1 MSSLFYGLEIARTG
15 LTVSQKAINLSG
27 HNIANANTE
36 GYTRQRLVISSIQPA
51 SVNVRLSSI
60 SKGSVGG
67 GATVSLVDQIRNDYL
82 DRQFRNQNTRLGYWQ
97 VKADELEYIEM
108 VVNELSEDTSI
119 SSALADFFQSL
130 SDLAENDPSS
140 KEIRTSVQQN
150 ALKMTEAFNQYYE
163 QLVEL
168 QNLYNDKMAG
178 TVARINTL
186 LTNIADNN
194 RQIFAYELSGEKAN
208 ELRDTRNLMIDELSR
223 LIDISVT
230 ESEKGE
236 IIIKCGNTEL
246 VNHLA
251 VTTLK
256 AQPDPDYY
264 DFYRIYPS
272 GMSEEL
278 KFSGGELKAYQ
289 DLRDGDS
296 ADNMGIPRIIENLN
310 TLARSIAK
318 EFNDIHKTGYTM
330 PNGEEDSRN
339 GVFLFAVPKAVDEF
353 GNEYEDYSAIT
364 AGNFT
369 LSAEVLESVF
379 NIAASDQKIDFSA
392 GNTQQGNNR
401 IALAMVTLAS
411 RTDLPVVGNFEEFL
425 KSTMVEVGTES
436 ASCKSKAESQQTIV
450 ENVQD
455 RRQSISGVSLDEEM
469 VQLISSQHAYS
480 AAARM
485 MTAVDEALDVLINRT
500 GRVGL

>member
-36 GYTRQRLVISSIQPA
+36 GYTRQRLVINSIQPA

-60 SKGSVGG
+60 SRGAVGG
-67 GATVSLVDQIRNDYL
+67 GATVGLVDQIRNDYL
-82 DRQFRNQNTRLGYWQ
+82 DRQFRNQNTRMGYWQ
-97 VKADELEYIEM
+97 VKADEMEYIEM

-150 ALKMTEAFNQYYE
+150 ALKLTETFNQYYE

-168 QNLYNDKMAG
+168 QSLYNDKMAG

-208 ELRDTRNLMIDELSR
+208 ELRDTRNLMIDELSA
-223 LIDISVT
+223 LIDITVT
-230 ESEKGE
+230 ESEKGD
-236 IIIKCGNTEL
+236 IIIKCGDEEL
-246 VNHLA
+246 VNHLN
-251 VTTLK
+251 VTMLE
-256 AQPDPDYY
+256 AQPGPDG
-264 DFYRIYPS
+264 FYKIFLNGS
-272 GMSEEL
+272 TEEL
-278 KFSGGELKAYQ
+278 GFSGGELKAYQ
-289 DLRDGDS
+289 DLRDGNS
-296 ADNMGIPRIIENLN
+296 TDNLGIPRIIENLN
-310 TLARSIAK
+310 TLARSIAQQ
-318 EFNDIHKTGYTM
+318 FNAIHSTGYTM
-330 PNGEEDSRN
+330 PNGGESRD
-339 GVFLFAVPKAVDEF
+339 GVNLFAVPKAVDEF
-353 GNEYEDYSAIT
+353 GEEYEDYSAIT

-379 NIAASDQKIDFSA
+379 NIAASDQQINYSA
-392 GNTQQGNNR
+392 GNTQEGNNR

-411 RTDLPVVGNFEEFL
+411 STGLPVVGGFEEFL
-425 KSTMVEVGTES
+425 KSAMVEVGTES
-436 ASCKSKAESQQTIV
+436 ALCKNKAESQQTIV

-455 RRQSISGVSLDEEM
+455 RRQSTSGVSLDEEM

>member
-36 GYTRQRLVISSIQPA
+36 GYTRQRLVINSIQPA

-60 SKGSVGG
+60 SRGAVGG
-67 GATVSLVDQIRNDYL
+67 GATVGLVDQIRNDYL
-82 DRQFRNQNTRLGYWQ
+82 DRQFRNQNTRMGYWQ
-97 VKADELEYIEM
+97 VKADEMEYIEM

-150 ALKMTEAFNQYYE
+150 ALKLTETFNQYYE

-168 QNLYNDKMAG
+168 QSLYNDKMAG

-208 ELRDTRNLMIDELSR
+208 ELRDTRNLMIDELSA
-223 LIDISVT
+223 LIDITVT
-230 ESEKGE
+230 ESEKGD
-236 IIIKCGNTEL
+236 IIIKCGDEEL
-246 VNHLA
+246 VNHLN
-251 VTTLK
+251 VTMLE
-256 AQPDPDYY
+256 AQPGPDG
-264 DFYRIYPS
+264 FYKIFLNGS
-272 GMSEEL
+272 TEEL
-278 KFSGGELKAYQ
+278 GFSGGELKAYQ
-289 DLRDGDS
+289 DLRDGNS
-296 ADNMGIPRIIENLN
+296 TDNLGIPRIIENLN
-310 TLARSIAK
+310 TLARSIAQQ
-318 EFNDIHKTGYTM
+318 FNAIHSTGYTM
-330 PNGEEDSRN
+330 PNGGESRD
-339 GVFLFAVPKAVDEF
+339 GVNLFAVPKAVDEF
-353 GNEYEDYSAIT
+353 GEEYEDYSAIT

-379 NIAASDQKIDFSA
+379 NIAASDQQINYSA
-392 GNTQQGNNR
+392 GNTQEGNNR

-411 RTDLPVVGNFEEFL
+411 STGLPVVGGFEEFL

-436 ASCKSKAESQQTIV
+436 ALCKNKAESQQTIV

-455 RRQSISGVSLDEEM
+455 RRQSTSGVSLDEEM

>member
-1 MSSLFYGLEIARTG
+1 MSSLFYVLEIARTG

-36 GYTRQRLVISSIQPA
+36 GYTRQRLVINSIQPA

-97 VKADELEYIEM
+97 VKADEMEYIEM

-140 KEIRTSVQQN
+140 KEIRTAVQQN

-178 TVARINTL
+178 TVAKINTL

-194 RQIFAYELSGEKAN
+194 RQVFAYELSGEKAN
-208 ELRDTRNLMIDELSR
+208 ELRDTRNLMIDELSK

-236 IIIKCGNTEL
+236 IVIRCGDTVL
-246 VNHLA
+246 VNHLD

-296 ADNMGIPRIIENLN
+296 ADNLGIPRIIENLN
-310 TLARSIAK
+310 TLARSIAQ
-318 EFNDIHKTGYTM
+318 EFNKIHREGYTM
-330 PNGEEDSRN
+330 PIGGESRN
-339 GVFLFAVPKAVDEF
+339 GVNLFAVPTVVDES
-353 GNEYEDYSAIT
+353 GNEQEDYSAIT

-369 LSAEVLESVF
+369 LSAEVLENVF

-411 RTDLPVVGNFEEFL
+411 KTGLPVVGNFEEFL

>member
-36 GYTRQRLVISSIQPA
+36 GYTRQRLVINSIQPA

-60 SKGSVGG
+60 SRGSVGG
-67 GATVSLVDQIRNDYL
+67 GATVALVDQIRNDYL

-97 VKADELEYIEM
+97 VKADEMEYIEM

-119 SSALADFFQSL
+119 SSALADFFKSL

-150 ALKMTEAFNQYYE
+150 ALKMTETFNQYYE
-163 QLVEL
+163 QLIEL

-208 ELRDTRNLMIDELSR
+208 ELRDTRNLMIDELSK

-230 ESEKGE
+230 ESETGE
-236 IIIKCGNTEL
+236 IIIKCGEEVL

-251 VTTLK
+251 VTTLE
-256 AQPDPDYY
+256 AQPDPENN
-264 DFYRIYPS
+264 DFYKICLS
-272 GMSEEL
+272 GSNDEL
-278 KFSGGELKAYQ
+278 QFSGGELKAYQ
-289 DLRDGDS
+289 DLRDGNS
-296 ADNMGIPRIIENLN
+296 ADNLGIPRIIDNLN
-310 TLARSIAK
+310 TLARSIAE
-318 EFNDIHKTGYTM
+318 EFNKIHSKGYTM
-330 PNGEEDSRN
+330 PNGTTDSQD
-339 GVFLFAVPKAVDEF
+339 GVNLFYVPIAAD
-353 GNEYEDYSAIT
+353 GSEDYSAIT

-369 LSAEVLESVF
+369 LSDEVLESVF

-401 IALAMVTLAS
+401 IALAMVTLTS
-411 RTDLPVVGNFEEFL
+411 RTDLAVVGNFEEFL
-425 KSTMVEVGTES
+425 KSAMVEVGTES

-450 ENVQD
+450 ENVND

>member
-97 VKADELEYIEM
+97 VKADEMEYIEM

-140 KEIRTSVQQN
+140 KEIRTAVQQN

-208 ELRDTRNLMIDELSR
+208 ELRDTRNLMIDELSK

-236 IIIKCGNTEL
+236 IVIKCGDTVL
-246 VNHLA
+246 VNHLS
-251 VTTLK
+251 VTTLE
-256 AQPDPDYY
+256 AQSDPDYNG
-264 DFYRIYPS
+264 FYKIYPS
-272 GMSEEL
+272 GSTEEL

-289 DLRDGDS
+289 ELRDGDS

-310 TLARSIAK
+310 TLARSIAQ
-318 EFNDIHKTGYTM
+318 EFNKIHREGYTM
-330 PNGEEDSRN
+330 PIGGESRN
-339 GVFLFAVPKAVDEF
+339 GVNLFAVPTVVDES
-353 GNEYEDYSAIT
+353 GNEQEDYSAIT

-411 RTDLPVVGNFEEFL
+411 KTGLPVVGNFEEFL